1 MMKNISLF
9 LLACAT
15 MLVSCG
21 GSNNTNNTSNTDS
34 AAKIKT
40 QQPAIVKLHKWSND
54 CPNITGLKITA
65 DTLYITQDGKDLAYK
80 IDRNKSCEKVEF
92 KKYEWIF
99 AVSKCDA
106 QAADYKQITVMS
118 HLTEIYGEPDQF
130 DDNLCY
136 FDTKEDKQRMFTH
149 ACEID
154 DIQGLKRQYF
164 ANYPV
169 SKPMPELVFDTKMF
183 TAYSFKDA
191 ITASEI
197 IANAKKISIK
207 GSTVTVNDGTKSVD
221 LEIYPLSDNESVY
234 AEGYDWI
241 FTTKPNGN
249 IPRLQWEV
257 NTGFPDDWNDV
268 LEKDRRANLNINN
281 CGYYDVDFHSW
292 KNLKRKMFI
301 NYPTDEQYQNTMEEG
316 VLPDVDPDY
325 DEEEY
330 EVDDEQPD
338 DNPNQA
344 RIDMCKDLWNDLKE
358 DQEIN
363 PFAQQVEGS
372 AKDNVVKIEG
382 LSYKGATHYEVM
394 FYPLELGRDFKIYVA
409 DYNDDENYTVTAYK
423 YGQLGF
429 QEVPLEPVLDKALK
443 GILNAHSGPFHF
455 DGNTF
460 EAYDKGKLISEL
472 VFDFDKGEFVK
483 K

>member
-34 AAKIKT
+34 AAEIKT
-40 QQPAIVKLHKWSND
+40 QQSVIVKLHKWSNG

-65 DTLYITQDGKDLAYK
+65 DTLYVTQDGKDFAYK
-80 IDRNKSCEKVEF
+80 IDRDKSSEKVEF

-99 AVSKCDA
+99 VVSKCDA
-106 QAADYKQITVMS
+106 QALDYKQINVMS
-118 HLTEIYGEPDQF
+118 HLSEIYGEPDQF

-136 FDTKEDKQRMFTH
+136 FDTKEDKQHLFTH

-154 DIQGLKRQYF
+154 DIQGLKRQFF

-169 SKPMPELVFDTKMF
+169 SKPMPELVFDTKKF
-183 TAYSFKDA
+183 TAYSLNDA
-191 ITASEI
+191 IPAPEI

-268 LEKDRRANLNINN
+268 LEKDRWANLNINN

-292 KNLKRKMFI
+292 NNLKRKMFI
-301 NYPTDEQYQNTMEEG
+301 NYPTDEQYQNTKDEG

-344 RIDMCKDLWNDLKE
+344 RI
-358 DQEIN
+358 
-363 PFAQQVEGS
+363 P
-372 AKDNVVKIEG
+372 
-382 LSYKGATHYEVM
+382 
-394 FYPLELGRDFKIYVA
+394 
-409 DYNDDENYTVTAYK
+409 
-423 YGQLGF
+423 
-429 QEVPLEPVLDKALK
+429 
-443 GILNAHSGPFHF
+443 
-455 DGNTF
+455 
-460 EAYDKGKLISEL
+460 
-472 VFDFDKGEFVK
+472 
-483 K
+483 

>member
-9 LLACAT
+9 LLGYAT
-15 MLVSCG
+15 MFVSCG

-34 AAKIKT
+34 AAEIKT
-40 QQPAIVKLHKWSND
+40 QQPAIVKLHKWSNG

-65 DTLYITQDGKDLAYK
+65 DTLYVTQDGKDFAYK
-80 IDRNKSCEKVEF
+80 IDRDKSSEKVEF

-99 AVSKCDA
+99 VVSKCDA
-106 QAADYKQITVMS
+106 QALDYKQINVMS
-118 HLTEIYGEPDQF
+118 HLSEIYGEPDQF

-154 DIQGLKRQYF
+154 DIQGLKRQFF

-169 SKPMPELVFDTKMF
+169 SKPMPELVFDTKKF
-183 TAYSFKDA
+183 TAYSLKDA
-191 ITASEI
+191 IPAPEI

-241 FTTKPNGN
+241 FTTKPHGN

-268 LEKDRRANLNINN
+268 LEKDRWANLNINN

-301 NYPTDEQYQNTMEEG
+301 NYPTDEQYQNTKDEG

-409 DYNDDENYTVTAYK
+409 
-423 YGQLGF
+423 
-429 QEVPLEPVLDKALK
+429 K